1 MYLQKFQVNDYI
13 YILSTLDLFNTPVV
27 FIAEVLDTQHQL
39 LDANVQIGIGLNT
52 IGT

>member
-1 MYLQKFQVNDYI
+1 MKILRKVQVNDN
-13 YILSTLDLFNTPVV
+13 ILSTLGCFFV
-27 FIAEVLDTQHQL
+27 AEVLDTQHQL